1 MTTTLL
7 AASRPHVLRMAFGL
21 VCLAAAPSPVCAQ
34 RAAAAA
40 LTQTPSAAVAQAP
53 GAQAQPVALPATVQ
67 SANDTRDQFNELLGE
82 HPPALREVFQRD
94 PALLANAEYLAPYP
108 RITNFLAAH
117 PEIVRSPS
125 YFVGEWHRSEREPD
139 GVWMYREMM
148 SMISVGVVL
157 LLFALSAAW
166 LIRTALDH
174 RRWQRVSKVQVET
187 HSKVLDRMTSSD
199 DLRAYMESPAGRRFL
214 ESAPIALDGKAAPL
228 SAPLNR
234 ILWSIQVGVVA
245 LLAGVALQY
254 VSRSVIADAGQ
265 PLWVLGV
272 LLTAVG
278 AGFLVS
284 AGLSYMLSRHLGLL
298 KSGGNGAMHDVP
310 QV

>member
-1 MTTTLL
+1 MTTNLL
-7 AASRPHVLRMAFGL
+7 AASRPHIVRIAFGL
-21 VCLAAAPSPVCAQ
+21 VCLAAPSPVCAQ
-34 RAAAAA
+34 RATAA
-40 LTQTPSAAVAQAP
+40 LPAQAPSAAVAQAP
-53 GAQAQPVALPATVQ
+53 GPQVQTVPVQ
-67 SANDTRDQFNELLGE
+67 SANDTRDQFNELLGQ

-94 PALLANAEYLAPYP
+94 PALLSNAEYLAPYP
-108 RITNFLAAH
+108 RITNFLASH

-125 YFVGEWHRSEREPD
+125 YFVGEWHRSDPEPD
-139 GVWMYREMM
+139 GIWMFREMM
-148 SMISVGVVL
+148 SMIAVGAL
-157 LLFALSAAW
+157 LLMAGLSFAW

-174 RRWQRVSKVQVET
+174 RRWQRVSKVQVDT

-228 SAPLNR
+228 SAPVNR

-245 LLAGVALQY
+245 LLAGLALQY
-254 VSRSVIADAGQ
+254 VSQTVIADAGQ
-265 PLWVLGV
+265 PLRVLGV
-272 LLTAVG
+272 LLSAVG

-284 AGLSYMLSRHLGLL
+284 AGLSYALSRHLGLL
-298 KSGGNGAMHDVP
+298 RSGSDGTMHDVP